1 MESLKVRYERTENG
15 SFGASSATV
24 KLVSDV
30 IEKGKEKGN
39 RQPIIYEVG
48 VGMGYAVK
56 KLPIIPDVKLFLF
69 GGKYDT

>member
-30 IEKGKEKGN
+30 IEKGKEK
-39 RQPIIYEVG
+39 
-48 VGMGYAVK
+48 
-56 KLPIIPDVKLFLF
+56 
-69 GGKYDT
+69 